1 MLFRNRPEDAPPK
14 PKRDE
19 PVNRREL
26 PFTRQDVAAAGP
38 EAGRESVLAHVADH
52 LPQYFASVLRP
63 VTDVCKRLPEFL
75 PRNVL
80 DYGAG
85 CGEGIYAMNE
95 AFPDAPPRILA
106 VEPCLPL
113 AAVGRAFTEGMNGV
127 TWSGAVPPPGPNSGV
142 DLVLLNNALAELPVE
157 EQRSL
162 VLKLWGHCSG
172 VMLIV
177 DAGTPAGFQ
186 AVAAARQLLLERGPS
201 SAVVAPCAHSHT
213 CPVQDGRGIDFKYKW
228 CHFSQRVISPSF
240 QRAVSTIHDSCTAC
254 SRNHAPHAS

>member
-95 AFPDAPPRILA
+95 AFPDAPPA
-106 VEPCLPL
+106 HFSC
-113 AAVGRAFTEGMNGV
+113 RAMSSTRSRRASFHRGHE
-127 TWSGAVPPPGPNSGV
+127 WS
-142 DLVLLNNALAELPVE
+142 DLVGCGA
-157 EQRSL
+157 
-162 VLKLWGHCSG
+162 
-172 VMLIV
+172 
-177 DAGTPAGFQ
+177 PAG
-186 AVAAARQLLLERGPS
+186 A
-201 SAVVAPCAHSHT
+201 
-213 CPVQDGRGIDFKYKW
+213 
-228 CHFSQRVISPSF
+228 
-240 QRAVSTIHDSCTAC
+240 
-254 SRNHAPHAS
+254 